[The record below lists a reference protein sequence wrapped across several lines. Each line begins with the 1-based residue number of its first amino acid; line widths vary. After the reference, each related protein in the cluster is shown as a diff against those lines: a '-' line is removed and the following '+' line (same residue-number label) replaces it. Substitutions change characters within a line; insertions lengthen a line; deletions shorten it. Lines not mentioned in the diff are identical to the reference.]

1 MTLGAGTHPAAR
13 APRRRRPWFLRK
25 ANGTIGAAL
34 LAVVL
39 LAALM
44 GYLWVPYDPV
54 EPNFLNRFEAPSL
67 AHPMGTDEWGRDVL
81 SRILAGARA
90 SVTVAFATVAL
101 ALAVGTI
108 VGGLSGY
115 FGGWADRFV
124 MLLTDALLAFPG
136 LLLALAV
143 MAVAGPSQLGV
154 VVALGLSYSPS
165 VLRLV
170 RGTVL
175 SVREREF
182 VEASRAVGDPALYT
196 LFRHVL
202 PNCTAP
208 LIVMGTALFGSA
220 LLAESAL
227 SFLGLGIPPPAPTW
241 GNMLA
246 EARGDF
252 VTAPWLALFPGLS
265 ISIALLGINIFGDAL
280 RDRLDPRM
288 RGLDVRP

>member
-1 MTLGAGTHPAAR
+1 MTVGTGPDAALR
-13 APRRRRPWFLRK
+13 RPRHQRPWFLRRL
-25 ANGTIGAAL
+25 NGIVGSAL
-34 LAVVL
+34 LAMVM
-39 LAALM
+39 LAAVM
-44 GYLWVPYDPV
+44 GYLWVPYDPI
-54 EPNFLNRFEAPSL
+54 EPNFLARFAAPS
-67 AHPMGTDEWGRDVL
+67 ATHPFGTDEWGRDVF
-81 SRILAGARA
+81 SRILVGARA
-90 SVTVAFATVAL
+90 SVTVALAAVAL
-101 ALAVGTI
+101 AIAIGTLVGSLA
-108 VGGLSGY
+108 GY
-115 FGGWADRFV
+115 FGGWADRIV

-136 LLLALAV
+136 LLLALAI
-143 MAVAGPSQLGV
+143 MAAAGPSQLGV
-154 VVALGLSYSPS
+154 ILALGLSYSPS

-175 SVREREF
+175 SMREREF
-182 VEASRAVGDPALYT
+182 VEASRAVGDPQLYT

-246 EARGDF
+246 ESRGHF
-252 VTAPWLALFPGLS
+252 VTAPWLAIFPGVAIS
-265 ISIALLGINIFGDAL
+265 ISLLGINIFGDAL

>member
-1 MTLGAGTHPAAR
+1 MTGGAGTGRSAAALR
-13 APRRRRPWFLRK
+13 KRRPWVFRQI
-25 ANGTIGAAL
+25 NGTIGMAL
-34 LAVVL
+34 LSIVL

-44 GYLWVPYDPV
+44 GYVWVPYDPL
-54 EPNFLNRFEAPSL
+54 EPDFLKRFAAPSL
-67 AHPMGTDEWGRDVL
+67 AHPMGTDQWGRDVL
-81 SRILAGARA
+81 SRILTGARA
-90 SVTVAFATVAL
+90 SVTVAFATVV
-101 ALAVGTI
+101 LAVSIGTI

-154 VVALGLSYSPS
+154 IVALGLSYSPS
-165 VLRLV
+165 VVRLV
-170 RGTVL
+170 RGSVL

-182 VEASRAVGDPALYT
+182 VEASRAVGDPALFT

-246 EARGDF
+246 ESRGDF
-252 VTAPWLALFPGLS
+252 VTAPWLALFPGFA